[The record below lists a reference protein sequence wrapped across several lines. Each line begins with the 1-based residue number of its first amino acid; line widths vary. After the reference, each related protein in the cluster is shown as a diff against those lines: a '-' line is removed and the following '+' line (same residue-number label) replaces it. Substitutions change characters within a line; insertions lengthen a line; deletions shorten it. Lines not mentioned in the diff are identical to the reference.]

1 MTEQP
6 AERGRRR
13 DSAATRRAL
22 LDAAAELFAERGFD
36 RTTVRDIAK
45 LAGVNQSL
53 LFRYFGSKEALF
65 EAVIA
70 RNGREQLATTPPARL
85 LSASLRGMLAPEGT
99 RNRALE
105 TYLRSSGNDS
115 AAAAIR
121 RELGQE
127 YARALAT
134 LTDAPDAELRADLA
148 LAWLMGIALVREV
161 TGKEPLASADPDDV
175 CRLVL
180 TATRTLLERS
190 E

>member
-6 AERGRRR
+6 GRKR
-13 DSAATRRAL
+13 DAAATRLAL
-22 LDAAAELFAERGFD
+22 LDAAGKLFAERGFD

-45 LAGVNQSL
+45 EAGANQSL

-70 RNGREQLATTPPARL
+70 RNTREQIATT
-85 LSASLRGMLAPEGT
+85 APERLFSTTLRSMLEPGGE
-99 RNRALE
+99 RNRTLE
-105 TYLRSSGNDS
+105 TYLRSPGSDS
-115 AAAAIR
+115 AAAAMR
-121 RELGQE
+121 QELGRE
-127 YARALAT
+127 YASTLAT

-148 LAWLMGIALVREV
+148 LAWLLGIGLVREV
-161 TGKEPLASADPDDV
+161 TAKEPLAGADPDDI

>member
-6 AERGRRR
+6 GRKR
-13 DSAATRRAL
+13 DAAATRLAL
-22 LDAAAELFAERGFD
+22 LDAAADLFADRGFD

-45 LAGVNQSL
+45 EAGANQSL

-70 RNGREQLATTPPARL
+70 RNTREQI
-85 LSASLRGMLAPEGT
+85 ASNAPERLFSATLRAMLEPGGE
-99 RNRALE
+99 RNRTLE
-105 TYLRSSGNDS
+105 TYLRSPGSDS
-115 AAAAIR
+115 AAAAMR
-121 RELGQE
+121 QELGRE
-127 YARALAT
+127 YAGTLAG

-148 LAWLMGIALVREV
+148 LAWLLGIGLVREV
-161 TGKEPLASADPDDV
+161 TAKEPLASADPDDI

-180 TATRTLLERS
+180 AATRTLLERT

>member
-6 AERGRRR
+6 GRKR
-13 DSAATRRAL
+13 DAAATRRAL
-22 LDAAAELFAERGFD
+22 LDAAARLFAERGFD
-36 RTTVRDIAK
+36 RTTVRDIAG

-53 LFRYFGSKEALF
+53 LFRYFGTKDALF
-65 EAVIA
+65 EEVIA
-70 RNGREQLATTPPARL
+70 RSGREQIATTPPEQL
-85 LSASLRGMLAPEGT
+85 FSTSLRSMLDPEVSD
-99 RNRALE
+99 RNRSLQ

-121 RELGQE
+121 QELGRE
-127 YARALAT
+127 YARTLAT

-148 LAWLMGIALVREV
+148 LAWLLGIGLVREI
-161 TGKEPLASADPDDV
+161 TGKEPLASADPEHI

-180 TATRTLLERS
+180 SATRTLLERT